1 MSDVTVVA
9 LVPVAGRPGQ
19 DELIAAAIR
28 RLTGFV
34 SHVIV
39 LADTDIPT
47 AATVVSGTSLAEHAV
62 TVASRPGVR
71 VVLVHDP
78 LRAHTPADLV
88 TRVVDEVL
96 RTGQPVVPVLPCSDT
111 VKRIDPSGVVIDTPD
126 RTTLRVLQSPIGY
139 PAELIASGAVVAG
152 TVPVH
157 ARTVAGD
164 PQARR
169 LATAVDIAMINGGQE

>member
-96 RTGQPVVPVLPCSDT
+96 RTGRPVVPVLPCS
-111 VKRIDPSGVVIDTPD
+111 VVIDTPD
-126 RTTLRVLQSPIGY
+126 RTALRVLQSPIGY